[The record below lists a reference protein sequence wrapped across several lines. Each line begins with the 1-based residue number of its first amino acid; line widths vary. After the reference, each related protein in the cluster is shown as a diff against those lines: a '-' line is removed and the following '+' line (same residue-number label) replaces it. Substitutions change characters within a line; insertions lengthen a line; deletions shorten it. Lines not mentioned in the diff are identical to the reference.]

1 MLDMAVGGA
10 QRCDKHTVSVPYN
23 QYGPTH
29 TQTIKDSSLRS
40 DHETWLPTSFLFSPP
55 PSLADHHLECN
66 CRHGPT
72 LIVEEAITRTFQSAS
87 CSLPR
92 RRLHVFILHV
102 AVGMG
107 LLWYLESVLSNIEA
121 IEHTFHSASC
131 SRHRRRMDQC
141 KHAYYLECSCRQDLL
156 CRSESALSMNN
167 ELECAP

>member
-1 MLDMAVGGA
+1 MGIL
-10 QRCDKHTVSVPYN
+10 QPYSN
-23 QYGPTH
+23 
-29 TQTIKDSSLRS
+29 I
-40 DHETWLPTSFLFSPP
+40 WLY
-55 PSLADHHLECN
+55 LECN

-131 SRHRRRMDQC
+131 SRPRRRMDQC